1 MAEPPGGIIT
11 PRIHRGCGGTV
22 LWDLSGG
29 WCSGCH
35 AEGLAPDDTVRS
47 TGPDEPYDPDEV
59 AW

>member
-35 AEGLAPDDTVRS
+35 AEGLAPDDTVRG